1 MLEVFAPDFELPP
14 DEVQGK
20 VSDRLGL
27 MLVHYHFEN
36 NLGAILAQ
44 DQILLQDL

>member
-1 MLEVFAPDFELPP
+1 LFAPDFELSP

-27 MLVHYHFEN
+27 LVVHDHFEN
-36 NLGAILAQ
+36 NLSAILAQ